1 MPKLTNTIDLSK
13 LLGSSGSVWDNY
25 CPIISDK
32 NTTTA
37 YLTDQIAEPSDYN
50 ELCFKLKSASPAE
63 VFTLIINTPG
73 GIIDSA
79 LMIID
84 AIKNS
89 KAKVIAQISGTVA
102 SAGTIITLA
111 CDEVVVA
118 DHTTFMIHNYS
129 GGMVGKGHEMKAHQ
143 EFVDKNLNESFKIF
157 YKGFLNDAEI
167 DSVIDGK
174 DLWMN
179 KAEVEARLKGTFH
192 KGACKSAEVVSYSG
206 DVVVTSS
213 TTKRR
218 GRPVKA

>member
-1 MPKLTNTIDLSK
+1 MTKNSIDIQK
-13 LLGSSGSVWDNY
+13 LLTGGSCDPWSNY

-63 VFTLIINTPG
+63 VFILIINTPG

-111 CDEVVVA
+111 CDEVIVA

-129 GGMVGKGHEMKAHQ
+129 GGMVG
-143 EFVDKNLNESFKIF
+143 
-157 YKGFLNDAEI
+157 
-167 DSVIDGK
+167 
-174 DLWMN
+174 
-179 KAEVEARLKGTFH
+179 
-192 KGACKSAEVVSYSG
+192 
-206 DVVVTSS
+206 
-213 TTKRR
+213 
-218 GRPVKA
+218 